1 MAKRIIGIDVLRLLF
16 SFCVVL
22 IHVPLLGS
30 GALAPIYRCAVPF
43 FYMASGYL
51 VYTDSDLE
59 SRFLCTAKKWF
70 VLWVKY
76 FVILTV
82 FSVCIHSYLK
92 QPIDFDYQMLL
103 EILSGQGSSRVL
115 DVVWVKGYKCG
126 IYVLWFLLS
135 GCYAFLILSV
145 LCRYLNHKLLY
156 ILFAVFYVACI
167 SLSAMGVIVPRLFVL
182 SLPYIV
188 LGIFIREYQ
197 EKIIF
202 YVSMRNL
209 ILCFIAS
216 YIEWAI
222 WRYYGVKLECY
233 LLTPIFSILIL
244 IKMIGLR
251 TSNQIVY
258 IIANGGGY
266 LFTLYLHLPSC
277 GIYYS
282 FSFLRRK
289 DVAICSNYRF
299 CNNTA
304 VLCDN

>member
-1 MAKRIIGIDVLRLLF
+1 MD
-16 SFCVVL
+16 C
-22 IHVPLLGS
+22 
-30 GALAPIYRCAVPF
+30 
-43 FYMASGYL
+43 
-51 VYTDSDLE
+51 DLE

-82 FSVCIHSYLK
+82 FSLCIHSYLK
-92 QPIDFDYQMLL
+92 QPIAFDYQMLL

-145 LCRYLNHKLLY
+145 LCRYLDHKLLY
-156 ILFAVFYVACI
+156 ILFSIFYVACI
-167 SLSAMGVIVPRLFVL
+167 SFSAMGVIVPRLFVL

-188 LGIFIREYQ
+188 LGIFILEYQ
-197 EKIIF
+197 EKMKF

-209 ILCFIAS
+209 TLCFIAS

-222 WRYYGVKLECY
+222 WQYYGVKLECY
-233 LLTPIFSILIL
+233 ILTPLFSMLIL

-251 TSNQIVY
+251 NSNQIVY
-258 IIANGGGY
+258 MIANGGGIY
-266 LFTLYLHLPSC
+266 SLYIYIYHRAVFIIVFLFLGEKMLPSA
-277 GIYYS
+277 
-282 FSFLRRK
+282 
-289 DVAICSNYRF
+289 AIIVFVITLLF
-299 CNNTA
+299 CAITKK
-304 VLCDN
+304 VCQILH